1 MTLSSLFFTAR
12 RWGFSSKRRASSNR
26 AFLASLGIAVGVT
39 ALIVVM
45 GVMGGLQNS
54 YISSILEIS
63 SFHIRIE
70 TPNDNVVP
78 QGDAGQ
84 TSDVDRILS
93 RVRSLPGVVSAI
105 PFKECQVLAVGPT
118 GDPVSLTLRAM
129 PKNTQELDQEL
140 VKALGLLNTDQFPRP
155 NELAIG
161 KEAALQLGAME
172 GEGSDVELM
181 GVAQTQD
188 EGVTTF
194 SSQLTVGKEFSSG
207 YYDFDSGMAFVS
219 APLPVG
225 LERAFAAT
233 PTVIGIK
240 LKNRFDDASMAEQI
254 RQLLPN
260 TGYALTTW
268 REYNRGFFG
277 ALRTE
282 KTVMLLLISLIFLV
296 VAINVYHSLRRTI
309 AMKQTDIATLKAVG
323 ASNRAIRGIFAQEGF
338 SIGILGALLGS
349 VLGVAV
355 TRNLNSILGWMSAV
369 AGTVSNIL
377 ASLGLTNA
385 GSYDLFSLQGYYL
398 EKIPVDISVGE
409 IAFIAC
415 LAIAS
420 TAISAILASRR
431 VSDAIPFEVLR
442 NE

>member
-54 YISSILEIS
+54 YINSILEIS

-70 TPNDNVVP
+70 TPNDNVVS
-78 QGDAGQ
+78 QGDVDQ
-84 TSDVDRILS
+84 TSDADRILS
-93 RVRSLPGVVSAI
+93 RVRSLPGVVSAV

-129 PKNTQELDQEL
+129 PKNTQELDLEL
-140 VKALGLLNTDQFPRP
+140 VKALGLSTIDQFPRP

-161 KEAALQLGAME
+161 KEAALQLGAL
-172 GEGSDVELM
+172 EGSDVELM
-181 GVAQTQD
+181 GVAQTPD

-194 SSQLTVGKEFSSG
+194 SGHLPVGKQFSSG

-219 APLPVG
+219 TPLPVG

-254 RQLLPN
+254 RLLLPN
-260 TGYALTTW
+260 TGYTLTTW

-323 ASNRAIRGIFAQEGF
+323 ASNRAIRAIFAQEGF
-338 SIGILGALLGS
+338 SIGIFGALLGS

-355 TRNLNSILGWMSAV
+355 TRNLNSILGWMSAA
-369 AGTVSNIL
+369 AGTVSSIL
-377 ASLGLTNA
+377 ASLGLINA
-385 GSYDLFSLQGYYL
+385 GPYDMFSLQSYYL
-398 EKIPVDISVGE
+398 EKIPVDISAGE

-431 VSDAIPFEVLR
+431 VSDAVPFEVLR

>member
-54 YISSILEIS
+54 YINSILEIS

-70 TPNDNVVP
+70 TPNDKVVS
-78 QGDAGQ
+78 QGDVDQ

-93 RVRSLPGVVSAI
+93 RVRSLPGVVSAV

-129 PKNTQELDQEL
+129 PKNTQELDLEL
-140 VKALGLLNTDQFPRP
+140 VKALGLSTIDQFPRP

-161 KEAALQLGAME
+161 KEAALQLGAL
-172 GEGSDVELM
+172 EGSDVELM
-181 GVAQTQD
+181 GVAQTPD

-194 SSQLTVGKEFSSG
+194 SGHLPVGKQFSSG

-219 APLPVG
+219 TPLPVG

-254 RQLLPN
+254 RLLLPN
-260 TGYALTTW
+260 TGYTLTTW

-323 ASNRAIRGIFAQEGF
+323 ASNRAIRAIFAQEGF

-355 TRNLNSILGWMSAV
+355 TRNLNSILGWMSAA
-369 AGTVSNIL
+369 AGTVSSIL
-377 ASLGLTNA
+377 ASLGLINA
-385 GSYDLFSLQGYYL
+385 GPYDMFSLQSYYL
-398 EKIPVDISVGE
+398 EKIPVDISAGE